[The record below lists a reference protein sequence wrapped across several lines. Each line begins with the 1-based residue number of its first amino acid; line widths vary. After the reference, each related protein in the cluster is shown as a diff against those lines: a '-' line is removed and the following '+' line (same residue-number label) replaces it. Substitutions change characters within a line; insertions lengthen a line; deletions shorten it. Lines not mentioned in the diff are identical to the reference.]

1 MKMIDEILDGGGGRI
16 VPDIGLRKARPE
28 LVLDLSRLIARVLHP
43 APTGVDRVEMAYARN
58 LMDRAGDRLLFS
70 AIHPSGVYGR
80 LRDADVRAFID
91 DTLSRWE
98 FGGVYEGASA
108 RYRHAMRWLWRL
120 RPRPIPAKTKPRVLI
135 QPSPNHLDRPGRI
148 AAKIRREEARYICL
162 VHDLI
167 PVSHPEYARP
177 GGSARHHLR
186 LQTIASEAHGILVNS
201 EATLHACLQHEGM
214 GIGGKPIRVAPLGI
228 DVSSPAVSPWLPSR
242 PYFVILGTIEPRK
255 NHLLL
260 LLVWRDLCERLGP
273 AHAPSL
279 LIVGRRGWENENVL
293 DLLERCTML
302 NGVVRELD
310 RLPDQEL
317 RTVLAGA
324 RALLMPSFAEGFG
337 LPIAEALATGVPVV
351 ASDLASHREAGGN
364 VPDYLDPLDG
374 VAWRQA
380 VLAYADLGSKRRRA
394 QMARMATWSPTS
406 WTSHIDAVLDLADE
420 VVAC

>member
-1 MKMIDEILDGGGGRI
+1 MKMFNEILDGGGGCPIQNLALQR
-16 VPDIGLRKARPE
+16 ARPE

-58 LMDRAGDRLLFS
+58 LMDRAGDRLRFS
-70 AIHPSGVYGR
+70 AIHPCGVYGR

-91 DTLSRWE
+91 HTLKRWE
-98 FGGVYEGASA
+98 FGGVYEDPAV

-120 RPRPIPAKTKPRVLI
+120 RPRSVPAKTKPRVLI
-135 QPSPNHLDRPGRI
+135 QPSPNHLDRQGTI
-148 AAKIRREEARYICL
+148 AAKVRKEQARYICL

-177 GGSARHHLR
+177 GGSARHQLR

-201 EATLHACLQHEGM
+201 QATLHACLRHEGM
-214 GIGGKPIRVAPLGI
+214 GIGGKPVRVAPLGI
-228 DVSSPAVSPWLPSR
+228 DVPSPAVSPWLPPR

-273 AHAPSL
+273 AQTPHL

-293 DLLERCTML
+293 DLLERCTVL

-317 RTVLAGA
+317 RSVLAGA

-337 LPIAEALATGVPVV
+337 LPIAEALATGVPVI
-351 ASDLASHREAGGN
+351 ASDLASHREAGGD

-374 VAWRQA
+374 AAWRQA
-380 VLAYADLGSKRRRA
+380 VLAYADLASTRRLT
-394 QMARMATWSPTS
+394 QMARIATWSPTS
-406 WTSHIDAVLDLADE
+406 WTCHIDAVLDLADE